1 MATPSNDGAQGFKLY
16 RKTDVV
22 DLYYWKD
29 NYEDVDSIVFAIK
42 QSIDQGTTINLT
54 ELMESEGTYYK
65 DARHRKIESSS
76 DGLDRIYA
84 DIQRK
89 RQSEWDF

>member
-1 MATPSNDGAQGFKLY
+1 MATPNNDGAQGFKLY
-16 RKTDVV
+16 RKTDVE

-29 NYEDVDSIVFAIK
+29 NYDDVDSIVFAIK
-42 QSIDQGTTINLT
+42 QNIDQGTTINLNDLMTT
-54 ELMESEGTYYK
+54 EGPHI
-65 DARHRKIESSS
+65 DARHRKVEGNS
-76 DGLDRIYA
+76 DGLDMIYA